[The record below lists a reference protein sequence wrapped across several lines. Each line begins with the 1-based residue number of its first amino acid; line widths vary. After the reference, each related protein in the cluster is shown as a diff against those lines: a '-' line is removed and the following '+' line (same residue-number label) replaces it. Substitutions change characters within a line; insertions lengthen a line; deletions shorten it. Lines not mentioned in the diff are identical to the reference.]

1 MINLPPLERF
11 TDWSKWEKADWFVAG
26 AISLWAGSIL
36 LRALLPPIS
45 SAVAQVV
52 R

>member
-1 MINLPPLERF
+1 MKLPPVERF
-11 TDWSKWEKADWFVAG
+11 TDWKRWEKADWFVAG

-36 LRALLPPIS
+36 LRALLPPVS
-45 SAVAQVV
+45 SAVAQAL